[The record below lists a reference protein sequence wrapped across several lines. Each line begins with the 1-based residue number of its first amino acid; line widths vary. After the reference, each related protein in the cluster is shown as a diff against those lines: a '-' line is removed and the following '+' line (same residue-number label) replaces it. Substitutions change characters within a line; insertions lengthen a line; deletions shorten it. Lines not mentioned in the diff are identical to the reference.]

1 MGQRCFALTLVQR
14 VTYFSEITSLIKA
27 EHISDCI
34 PFLQYLQSV
43 NEMLFQNSF
52 LTWVETGEEQ
62 TGAAHGVCVL
72 LDAAK

>member
-52 LTWVETGEEQ
+52 LTWVERGEEQ
-62 TGAAHGVCVL
+62 PGAAHGVCAL